1 MTALSAAESRGPKES
16 RLPVSMCVYYVY
28 TIFMFN
34 FHNVSKIASNIRVC
48 TMHGDIK
55 SRNINK
61 GEEVVKSGKTL
72 TIHGKKETRII
83 HGDNRKITDAWVT
96 IACISVK

>member
-1 MTALSAAESRGPKES
+1 
-16 RLPVSMCVYYVY
+16 
-28 TIFMFN
+28 
-34 FHNVSKIASNIRVC
+34 
-48 TMHGDIK
+48 MHGDIK